1 MSLRILAWIS
11 LSVGDWAFANGVLHD
26 IEVIRGHY
34 TEYDRHFLYYLLNGH
49 IVVFSG
55 IFQMISYAPIND
67 DQVWGSV
74 VSGTAAL
81 GMIVYCIMIWK
92 FLPSFVTML
101 MQSGLLIVLLL
112 HILRKV

>member
-1 MSLRILAWIS
+1 MSPHTLAWIS
-11 LSVGDWAFANGVLHD
+11 LSIGGWALANGILHD

-49 IVVFSG
+49 IIIFSG
-55 IFQMISYAPIND
+55 IFEMISYAPIND
-67 DQVWGSV
+67 GQVWGLV

-92 FLPSFVTML
+92 FLPSFLTMFL
-101 MQSGLLIVLLL
+101 QSGLLIVLVLHYFRLL
-112 HILRKV
+112 